1 MVERP
6 VPGELREVQHMDR
19 WSRDEIRAAAV
30 MGLAA
35 LGLTFGNAIVNALL
49 LALGL

>member
-1 MVERP
+1 MESP
-6 VPGELREVQHMDR
+6 APGELREVQHMDR

-49 LALGL
+49 MALGL

>member
-1 MVERP
+1 
-6 VPGELREVQHMDR
+6 MDR
-19 WSRDEIRAAAV
+19 WTRDEIRAAAV